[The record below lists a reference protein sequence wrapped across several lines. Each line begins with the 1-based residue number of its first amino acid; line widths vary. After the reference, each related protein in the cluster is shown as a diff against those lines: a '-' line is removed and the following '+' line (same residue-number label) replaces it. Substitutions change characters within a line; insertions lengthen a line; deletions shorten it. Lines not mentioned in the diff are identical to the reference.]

1 MSILEEEWRDVV
13 GYEGFYQVS
22 SLGRVRSCDRVIRDS
37 FGHNRFRRSRLLSPT
52 IDKYGYYKLHL
63 SKNNVRGYFTI
74 HVLVAKAFLGNRP
87 DGLQVNHING
97 VKTDNCLGNLEYV
110 SGSRNIVHAQDMG
123 LKPVGSRC
131 WQAKLSEADVSN
143 IKLLI
148 SQGARIV
155 DIAKRYGVVKETIS
169 SIKQGITWKHV
180 S

>member
-1 MSILEEEWRDVV
+1 MSIVNEEWKDIPD
-13 GYEGFYQVS
+13 YEGLYQVS
-22 SLGRVRSCDRVIRDS
+22 NLGRVRSCDRVVRDS

-52 IDKYGYYKLHL
+52 IDRYGYYKLHL

-74 HVLVAKAFLGNRP
+74 HVLVAKAFIGDRP

-97 VKTDNCLGNLEYV
+97 VKTDNRPENLEYV

-148 SQGARIV
+148 SQGVNIK
-155 DIAKRYGVVKETIS
+155 DIAERYGAVKQNIS
-169 SIKQGITWKHV
+169 SIKKGVTWKHV